1 MLTGNVI
8 QSLLVTGQCERQGK
22 GRAGAVA
29 HGRGT
34 GVGSEPGRFLLRS
47 DSSAESGRDSEE
59 LSRQSV
65 MWRKDAH
72 DLYTC
77 CPCWLSNQRW
87 TWEVHYSELGAIQ
100 LQNPQLRA
108 IGNHH
113 RLTGSDTQMKP
124 FAFLA

>member
-1 MLTGNVI
+1 MLTGEAI

-22 GRAGAVA
+22 GRAGAVT

-65 MWRKDAH
+65 TWRKDAH
-72 DLYTC
+72 DLHTC
-77 CPCWLSNQRW
+77 CPCSLPNQR
-87 TWEVHYSELGAIQ
+87 
-100 LQNPQLRA
+100 
-108 IGNHH
+108 
-113 RLTGSDTQMKP
+113 
-124 FAFLA
+124 